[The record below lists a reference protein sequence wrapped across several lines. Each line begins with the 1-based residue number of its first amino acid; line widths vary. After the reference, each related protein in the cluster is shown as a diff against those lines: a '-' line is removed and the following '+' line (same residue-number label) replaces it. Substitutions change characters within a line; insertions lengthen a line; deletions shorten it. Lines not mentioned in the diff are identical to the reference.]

1 MAAVQVVVD
10 EKLAE
15 NALTQGNF
23 IHQRMTEIRQRFS
36 FMTDFRGRGLFLAM
50 EYAPLIRL
58 DSTLIIFKYFG
69 QILLLTILAVIIFD
83 KGMIQDTVLLCY
95 LFLRSRLLTPLA
107 LAHIEIFGP
116 VL

>member
-58 DSTLIIFKYFG
+58 DKKYKKSALEFNLRMCEEG
-69 QILLLTILAVIIFD
+69 LLSQVTKENKIRITPPLVITRSLAE
-83 KGMIQDTVLLCY
+83 
-95 LFLRSRLLTPLA
+95 
-107 LAHIEIFGP
+107 EIVEKLEKIMKTF
-116 VL
+116 